1 MDFTTQLLI
10 AAISAG
16 TPLLLATL
24 GGILNERAGIIQLGA
39 EGLMLMGA
47 VTTCIVYIRSGNLL
61 LALLATVAVTAVLGL
76 LHSFLCVTL
85 RANQTMSGLAMT
97 LFGSGLSAYLGKPI
111 SGIPLPGTSLS
122 CIWLGWK
129 MYRSSEKYS
138 ATWTT

>member
-47 VTTCIVYIRSGNLL
+47 VITCIVYIRRESVVALPGHGGGDRSISLL
-61 LALLATVAVTAVLGL
+61 YL
-76 LHSFLCVTL
+76 FLCHTGESDDVRTC
-85 RANQTMSGLAMT
+85 NDFFS
-97 LFGSGLSAYLGKPI
+97 SGLSAWSGQTI
-111 SGIPLPGTSLS
+111 SGIRRRVPLHLTWPGADS
-122 CIWLGWK
+122 GN
-129 MYRSSEKYS
+129 R
-138 ATWTT
+138 